1 MLNFRKIH
9 HIRKIFLVCTLVC
22 IPGTWSLAAPPRID
36 KSFFAAD
43 YQKKVAALLSSDG
56 EVLWKIKIGSI
67 HDAQHLP
74 SGGWLIQTSFKNVI
88 ELDANGK
95 ETWRY
100 EPKAVDNQRVEI
112 HAFRRLPN
120 GLTMIAE
127 SGTGRIIEVDRDKNI
142 VHELPLKLE
151 HRDAH
156 RDTRLV
162 RPTSQGTYL
171 VAHEGDL
178 TVREYQRDGTVIWE
192 HPLGM
197 KVYSASRLDNGNTL
211 IGTGDGH
218 SVLEISPSHET
229 VWSVQEKDLPGV
241 QLFWI
246 TMAERLPSGNTWI
259 VNCHAGP
266 ENPQIL
272 EVTPDKKVVGSFTDH
287 DFFGNS
293 LPVAVPVSIIKR

>member
-1 MLNFRKIH
+1 LFFSSSNAFAE
-9 HIRKIFLVCTLVC
+9 L
-22 IPGTWSLAAPPRID
+22 PSLG

-43 YQKKVAALLSSDG
+43 YQKKFAAVLDADG

-95 ETWRY
+95 EIWRY
-100 EPKAVDNQRVEI
+100 EPKISENQRVEI
-112 HAFRRLPN
+112 HAFRRLAN

-127 SGTGRIIEVDRDKNI
+127 SGSGRIVEIDQEKNI
-142 VHELPLKLE
+142 VHEIPLKLE

-156 RDTRLV
+156 HDTRLV
-162 RPTSQGTYL
+162 RPTAQGTYL

-178 TVREYQRDGTVIWE
+178 TIREYQRNGTIVWE

-211 IGTGDGH
+211 VGTGDGH
-218 SVLEISPSHET
+218 SVLEISPAHET
-229 VWSVQEKDLPGV
+229 VWSVQEKELPGV
-241 QLFWI
+241 QLAWV
-246 TMAERLPSGNTWI
+246 TMVERLPNGNTWI

-272 EVTPDKKVVGSFTDH
+272 EITSDKKIVGSFTDH
-287 DFFGNS
+287 ELFGNS
-293 LPVAVPVSIIKR
+293 LPVAVPVSIIK